1 MGKSNAKFRTP
12 KLLIVLAVLLVLFIV
27 VLALSGFLTDLIWF
41 KEVGYTSVFLT
52 ELFTKLKIGVP
63 AFVLF
68 TALGFV
74 ALTAL
79 KRNFLKKNDFT
90 ISENNKSKVK
100 KALFATAAALGLFIS
115 AVLIGNLWF
124 EILEFANA
132 QDFGVAD
139 PLFHNDVGFYM
150 FKYDFL
156 VGLADSAIA
165 IVLAFVAATVVM
177 YGLLAGFS
185 DSAEDEEVH
194 PVRDINFF
202 RSTESFGIK
211 AKAILSVALNEM
223 LVLGVL
229 FFLFVAFRLY
239 LVQFNVLYDST
250 GLFYGAGFTE
260 INVSLV
266 VYRILIVLSI
276 VSAIMLV
283 IAAKK
288 KKLLLAAVVPAAM
301 LLVAVLGGGAESLV
315 QNVIVDPD
323 ELSKERTYMER
334 NIEYTRLAYDLSDV
348 QVKEFVPENN
358 LTKLQVLD
366 NMETF
371 SNIRINDFEP
381 SQQFYNQTQSIRSYY
396 TFNDVD
402 VDRYFVNNEYTQ
414 VFLSAREIDPKKSD
428 DSWLIQHLKYTH
440 GYGLTLSRVDKI
452 TASGQPDMLIKSI
465 PPVSQVPEIT
475 ITRPEIYYG
484 ELADSYVVVNTSE
497 QEFDY
502 PSGESNVYCN
512 YEGTGGI
519 KLNPFNRLLFAIREN
534 SLKLLIST
542 NVKSS
547 SRIMIHR
554 NIAERIQK
562 IAPFL
567 TYDDDPYVVAA
578 DGKIYWIADGYTVS
592 DMYPYS
598 EPYKHDDGVN
608 YIRNSVKIVVDA
620 YNGDVSFYICD
631 EKDPIVQTLA
641 KIYPKL
647 FKSLAELPE
656 SLKCHLQYPNA
667 LFNIQSQVYERYHMT
682 DVDVFY
688 QNEDRW
694 DISTELYG
702 QTTAQTTANYSI
714 MKLPGEESAEFVS
727 SISYAPTG
735 KSNLTGILVA
745 RQDGEHYGELV
756 VYRMPKDR
764 IIYGT
769 AQVEAKVNQD
779 AEISKEFSLWNNSGS
794 TYSRGNMFVI
804 PVEQSILYVEP
815 VYLYASTG
823 SLPEVKRVICIYGE
837 EIAYEPTLA
846 ECLNKLFGAGAGD
859 PLNTPYPIIAG
870 HEAAENIRNGE
881 DDPVDPENPD
891 EPVNPEDPESLAA
904 LFEDLYKQWTELG
917 SKLEEIMNKI
927 KEAGGEE

>member
-1 MGKSNAKFRTP
+1 MAKSRIKFAGGKWLVICGI
-12 KLLIVLAVLLVLFIV
+12 LLALVLVIF
-27 VLALSGFLTDLIWF
+27 ALSGFLTDLIWF

-52 ELFTKLKIGVP
+52 EIFTKLKIGVP
-63 AFVLF
+63 AFLLF
-68 TALGFV
+68 TALGYIS
-74 ALTAL
+74 LTAL
-79 KRNFLKKNDFT
+79 KKNFLTKNDFE
-90 ISENNKSKVK
+90 ISPENNPRVK
-100 KALFATAAALGLFIS
+100 KALFATSAALGLFIS

-124 EILEFANA
+124 EILEFVNA
-132 QDFGVAD
+132 QSFDISD

-165 IVLAFVAATVVM
+165 IVVAFVAATVVM
-177 YGLLAGFS
+177 YGLLVGFA
-185 DSAEDEEVH
+185 DPVGEAE
-194 PVRDINFF
+194 VRPANSTGFF
-202 RSTESFGIK
+202 RSPDSFGVK
-211 AKAILSVALNEM
+211 AKAVLGVARNEM
-223 LVLGVL
+223 LMLGVL

-239 LVQFNVLYDST
+239 LVQFNVLYDSS
-250 GLFYGAGFTE
+250 GLFYGAGYTE
-260 INVSLV
+260 INVKLV
-266 VYRILIVLSI
+266 IYRILMVLS
-276 VSAIMLV
+276 VVAAVMLPLAI
-283 IAAKK
+283 KK
-288 KKLLLAAVVPAAM
+288 KKILFAAAVPAVM
-301 LLVAVLGGGAESLV
+301 LIIAVLGRGAVSLV

-323 ELSKERTYMER
+323 ELSKERTYIDR

-358 LTKLQVLD
+358 LTKVQVLD

-402 VDRYFVNNEYTQ
+402 VDRYYVNNEYTQ
-414 VFLSAREIDPKKSD
+414 VFLSAREIDPKESD

-484 ELADSYVVVNTSE
+484 ELADGYVVVNTSE

-502 PSGESNVYCN
+502 PSGESNVYCT

-542 NVKSS
+542 NIKSD
-547 SRIMIHR
+547 SRIMIYR
-554 NIAERIQK
+554 NIAQRIQK

-567 TYDDDPYVVAA
+567 TYDDDPYVVTV

-620 YNGDVSFYICD
+620 YNGDVNFYICD
-631 EKDPIVQTLA
+631 EEDPIVQTLA

-647 FKSLAELPE
+647 FKNISELPE
-656 SLKCHLQYPNA
+656 SLKSHLQYPNA

-702 QTTAQTTANYSI
+702 QSTAQTTANYSI
-714 MKLPGEESAEFVS
+714 MKLPGEENAEFVS
-727 SISYAPTG
+727 TISYAPTG

-745 RQDGEHYGELV
+745 RQDGAHYGELV

-804 PVEQSILYVEP
+804 PVEDSILYVEP

-837 EIAYEPTLA
+837 ELAYEPTLA

-870 HEAAENIRNGE
+870 HEAAEKIRNGE
-881 DDPVDPENPD
+881 DDPVVDPD
-891 EPVNPEDPESLAA
+891 DPVTPEDPDSLAA
-904 LFEDLYKQWTELG
+904 LFEDLYKQWSELG
-917 SKLEEIMNKI
+917 SKLEEIMNRL